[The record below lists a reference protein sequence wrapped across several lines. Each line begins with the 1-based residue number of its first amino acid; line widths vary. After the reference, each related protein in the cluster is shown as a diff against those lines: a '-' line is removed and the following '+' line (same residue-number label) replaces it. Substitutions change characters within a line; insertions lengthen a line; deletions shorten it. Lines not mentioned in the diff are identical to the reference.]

1 MDHDVNDACM
11 GCHNVKPHPR
21 NLFTE
26 KKADEWL
33 HFVVPPDD
41 IVQTMQQSL
50 ETTGV
55 GLPLNPQ
62 NGEMFCATCH
72 NPHDFKVGS
81 GNGSQAGT
89 SHKLRTNN
97 ICQACHEK

>member
-1 MDHDVNDACM
+1 
-11 GCHNVKPHPR
+11 
-21 NLFTE
+21 LFTE

-62 NGEMFCATCH
+62 NGEIFCATCH

-81 GNGSQAGT
+81 GNGSQSGT